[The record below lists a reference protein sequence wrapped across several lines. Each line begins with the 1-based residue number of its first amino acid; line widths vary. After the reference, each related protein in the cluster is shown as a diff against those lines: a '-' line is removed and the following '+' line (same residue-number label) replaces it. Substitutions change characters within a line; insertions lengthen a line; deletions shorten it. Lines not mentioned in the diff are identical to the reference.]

1 MFTTVVD
8 VITAPEQIN
17 STEWRIFRTPKY
29 CVQSELMLKL
39 WWRCNYINYGIYS
52 LTHYHCVGVH
62 FLAVYSDAGI
72 MFNFV
77 FGIVTINI
85 RVISNWGKES
95 IA

>member
-17 STEWRIFRTPKY
+17 STSEWRIFRTPKY

-52 LTHYHCVGVH
+52 LTHYHCVGVP
-62 FLAVYSDAGI
+62 FSCC
-72 MFNFV
+72 V
-77 FGIVTINI
+77 F
-85 RVISNWGKES
+85 
-95 IA
+95 